1 MESRLL
7 TRIEAG
13 LILLML
19 AGFVLITQQWSFALY
34 QVGLVTVVAAT
45 ILNIAVSNV
54 PHAAVGWRAVRF
66 IAIILAVV
74 AAVFWIGIL
83 LVPTLAQLGQS

>member
-1 MESRLL
+1 MDGRLL
-7 TRIEAG
+7 TRVEAG

-34 QVGLVTVVAAT
+34 QVGLVTVVVAT
-45 ILNIAVSNV
+45 LLNIAVSNV
-54 PHAAVGWRAVRF
+54 PHGAAGWRAVGF
-66 IAIILAVV
+66 IAVVLAVV
-74 AAVFWIGIL
+74 AGIFWIGIL